1 MWQGTMRFVRKF
13 GFLSIWSI
21 LNRHAPCPNRAWIC
35 CAFVPLTARCHE
47 ESPLALATCQVI
59 EPKKITAFTFCPRKG
74 TAVCQLQVEAQQH
87 DETTC
92 QSWTPFILIASFM
105 YGRSAI
111 CTPWWVGYLLLDGF
125 FNHFNKTSI
134 HLSFKVRYPC
144 VHVSILVFDRWLIA
158 GWWIL
163 NPYKG
168 NAWQRGRMGL
178 RCFQVSKHISCHFVW
193 CFCRGKSTKD

>member
-1 MWQGTMRFVRKF
+1 MIHLKPT
-13 GFLSIWSI
+13 
-21 LNRHAPCPNRAWIC
+21 CP
-35 CAFVPLTARCHE
+35 VPKPRVNMLCVCSAHFEMPRG
-47 ESPLALATCQVI
+47 ESTSTSNMSSYRT
-59 EPKKITAFTFCPRKG
+59 KKITAFTFCPRKG

-125 FNHFNKTSI
+125 FNHFNKTCI

-178 RCFQVSKHISCHFVW
+178 RFFQVSKHISCHFVW
-193 CFCRGKSTKD
+193 CFCRGKLTKD